1 MKLRFTITGP
11 KVHDVGYRPYLA
23 ELAMRLALRGFEVY
37 NDDEAVITQV
47 EGDEKRVKK
56 FADSIRTEIPPLA
69 EVEDIESEEYIGD
82 VMPLWQFASLN
93 TASQMNK
100 AVPILMEIRDNTRLL
115 PEMKDDL
122 KEMKGDIKETKSDLK
137 AVKGNTDT
145 IPQTL
150 DEIKGLREDIQPGF
164 TIQFRQVQED
174 IQAIKQRLGMS

>member
-1 MKLRFTITGP
+1 M
-11 KVHDVGYRPYLA
+11 
-23 ELAMRLALRGFEVY
+23 
-37 NDDEAVITQV
+37 
-47 EGDEKRVKK
+47 
-56 FADSIRTEIPPLA
+56 
-69 EVEDIESEEYIGD
+69 EDIESEEYIGD

-115 PEMKDDL
+115 PEMKNDL
-122 KEMKGDIKETKSDLK
+122 KEMKGDIKEMKSDLK